1 MCRRLPTE
9 RLREVLPA
17 VLRTAAVRKSCD
29 VGGGKAIMAGENERT
44 TTTVRDLTGHEPR
57 TLEEYLH
64 DNRDAFL

>member
-1 MCRRLPTE
+1 
-9 RLREVLPA
+9 
-17 VLRTAAVRKSCD
+17 
-29 VGGGKAIMAGENERT
+29 MAGENEY